1 MIHTEKTRPRL
12 VSDAVEWQRRIRR
25 WQKDLDAVQ
34 RNDGGIAAQEGD
46 GAGVIQEM
54 IGEGDV
60 EAACEA
66 AAERRQLQE
75 QQ

>member
-1 MIHTEKTRPRL
+1 M
-12 VSDAVEWQRRIRR
+12 EWRRRIRR
-25 WQKDLDAVQ
+25 WRKNLDAVQ
-34 RNDGGIAAQEGD
+34 RDDGGIAAQEGD
-46 GAGVIQEM
+46 RAGVIQGV
-54 IGEGDV
+54 IGEVDV